1 MRIAV
6 VGNGDLAKQL
16 LGFIDTSMQS
26 SIVYFDD
33 FHKINNQ
40 THFPFLNWK
49 NESFSKH
56 YFIVGLGYKNLNVR
70 NKLISD
76 LKNLNRN
83 LLSFSHPSSFI
94 NEGAKIGQSVFIY
107 PMCNIDQNVT
117 LNDGVIL
124 NNSSVI
130 SHDSIIGKCS
140 YISPGVTISGR
151 VSIGE
156 NSFIGSGTTIANDI
170 VIGNNVIIGV
180 GSVVTSNI
188 PSNSSVIGNPL
199 KMLNNPLKLK

>member
-1 MRIAV
+1 MKIAV

-16 LGFIDTSMQS
+16 LGFIDTSMKS

-33 FHKINNQ
+33 FHEINNQ
-40 THFPFLNWK
+40 SHFPFLNWK
-49 NESFSKH
+49 DELYTNH
-56 YFIVGLGYKNLNVR
+56 NFIVGLGYKNLNVR
-70 NKLISD
+70 NKLISE
-76 LKNLNRN
+76 LKKMNRN
-83 LLSFSHPSSFI
+83 LLSYSHPSSFI
-94 NEGAKIGQSVFIY
+94 NEDAMIGQSVFIY

-130 SHDSIIGKCS
+130 SHDSIIGKCT

-156 NSFIGSGTTIANDI
+156 NCFIGSGTTIANDI
-170 VIGNNVIIGV
+170 VIGNNVIIGI
-180 GSVVTSNI
+180 GSIVTSNI

-199 KMLNNPLKLK
+199 KRLNNPLKIK